1 MARKLT
7 RYLIVTPR
15 NEVRLVNALRTLRA
29 NEVAIRLEI
38 ALPENRPVGVI
49 SFLVPEWPEPMITVD
64 LDPMPVA
71 E

>member
-1 MARKLT
+1 VARKLT

-29 NEVAIRLEI
+29 NEVAFRLEI

-49 SFLVPEWPEPMITVD
+49 SLLVHEWPEPMITVD